1 MLDKI
6 LSGGLVNS
14 VGKIVDELHTSDEE
28 KAQAKIKLQELENEL
43 KLSQMDINK
52 VEAGHKSIFV
62 AGWRP
67 AVGWLIVGILFYS
80 YILQP
85 FILMTLKIMGKDI
98 ELPVLNMQEV
108 MPIILGML
116 GLSFGRSYEKKHKV
130 ARDK

>member
-28 KAQAKIKLQELENEL
+28 KAQAKIKLQELENQL

>member
-1 MLDKI
+1 
-6 LSGGLVNS
+6 
-14 VGKIVDELHTSDEE
+14 
-28 KAQAKIKLQELENEL
+28 
-43 KLSQMDINK
+43 MDINK

-67 AVGWLIVGILFYS
+67 ATGWLIVGILFYS

-85 FILMTLKIMGKDI
+85 FILMTLKIIGKDI
-98 ELPVLNMQEV
+98 DLPVLNMQEV

-116 GLSFGRSYEKKHKV
+116 GLGFSRSYEKKHKV